1 MQKEEFAYR
10 IHSLLPGASGTA
22 MEQFVSYAEELERD
36 GTERSDTFYDRFYVE
51 LSLVKRDHGETV
63 AEKLFNFGE
72 QFTCS
77 PFELRGTARLLAQGW
92 PLEKIRAAIVEDG
105 CDPTPEEAAESRSA
119 LSDFQREHSMIKPLA
134 PLPEGTQSELH
145 GYS

>member
-1 MQKEEFAYR
+1 MQKEEFVGR
-10 IHSLLPGASGTA
+10 IRSLLPGASEA
-22 MEQFVSYAEELERD
+22 SMNQFISYAEELERD
-36 GTERSDTFYDRFYVE
+36 GTERSDTFYDCFYVE

-77 PFELRGTARLLAQGW
+77 PFELRGAARLLAQGW

-119 LSDFQREHSMIKPLA
+119 LAEFQRGCLRLPNRQYGSTEPEEPA
-134 PLPEGTQSELH
+134 PRLK
-145 GYS
+145 

>member
-36 GTERSDTFYDRFYVE
+36 GTERSDTFYDCFYVE

-63 AEKLFNFGE
+63 AEKLFN
-72 QFTCS
+72 
-77 PFELRGTARLLAQGW
+77 
-92 PLEKIRAAIVEDG
+92 
-105 CDPTPEEAAESRSA
+105 
-119 LSDFQREHSMIKPLA
+119 
-134 PLPEGTQSELH
+134 
-145 GYS
+145 